1 MTFYLL
7 YNKIQIIGG
16 EILILYTKD
25 NCPRCEVL
33 KTKLKS
39 KNVEFEEI
47 SDIDV
52 MVAKGITFAP
62 MLEVNGELL
71 DLSKAND
78 FINSL

>member
-1 MTFYLL
+1 M
-7 YNKIQIIGG
+7 GG
-16 EILILYTKD
+16 EIMTLYTKE

-33 KTKLKS
+33 KVKLKA
-39 KNVEFEEI
+39 KNIAFVEI

-52 MVAKGITFAP
+52 LIAKGITFAP
-62 MLEVNGELL
+62 MLEVDNELL

>member
-1 MTFYLL
+1 L
-7 YNKIQIIGG
+7 YNNVQHIGG

-33 KTKLKS
+33 KTKLNA